1 MNDLAETRNRG
12 DRPLGAKRPT
22 TERSRGQILILF
34 VMAIFVF
41 TGMVALVIDVSWY
54 WVNSLR
60 VQRAA
65 DAAALAGVVQLPTN
79 PGGAG
84 GAYALARAEATK
96 NGYDDASLVI
106 SVTPVQQPA
115 VTGRRLEVT
124 VSAPVD
130 MFFMRIFGINQINS
144 TRVARAE
151 FVLPVPMGS
160 PDNWY
165 GVFGPSRGFTSTT
178 TNMVDVHTPSTG
190 NSGLKVPTAITA
202 TVPSTAAWA
211 VSGGTLITAVGGN
224 DNVYAQTN
232 TNGRNQI
239 WRDFDLLS
247 GLAANQTATTVN
259 GIQVRLTDAFVNLAC
274 AGSFI
279 QVALSYDAGL
289 HWTTAT
295 ANNRAPTTGS
305 LTTTT
310 STDYTL
316 GSATAVTAWPL
327 ALPAHTWTGND
338 LGNSNFRVRLTATKG
353 PSPCTVATLLR
364 VDMIQVQANYGID
377 TVTQTPV
384 TTTTAPVDM
393 PVEGPGTDCTTG
405 VVRLLRGRRAGPQPQ
420 WLLGNDEHRGCRERQ
435 RRHPPGVLRH
445 ARRHD
450 QPGVR
455 AQRVL
460 QLRDRDAPG
469 LQRRLR
475 VRLRPRL
482 LRDRRTTR
490 EPATAGSTMTV
501 SISSTPR
508 TRSSTPRARS
518 RTSPTMDL
526 LSRRRPQCSWG

>member
-1 MNDLAETRNRG
+1 MNVNDLAETRNRG

-190 NSGLKVPTAITA
+190 NSGLKVPTAFTP

-211 VSGGTLITAVGGN
+211 VSGGTLITAVG
-224 DNVYAQTN
+224 
-232 TNGRNQI
+232 
-239 WRDFDLLS
+239 
-247 GLAANQTATTVN
+247 
-259 GIQVRLTDAFVNLAC
+259 
-274 AGSFI
+274 
-279 QVALSYDAGL
+279 
-289 HWTTAT
+289 
-295 ANNRAPTTGS
+295 
-305 LTTTT
+305 
-310 STDYTL
+310 
-316 GSATAVTAWPL
+316 
-327 ALPAHTWTGND
+327 
-338 LGNSNFRVRLTATKG
+338 
-353 PSPCTVATLLR
+353 
-364 VDMIQVQANYGID
+364 
-377 TVTQTPV
+377 
-384 TTTTAPVDM
+384 
-393 PVEGPGTDCTTG
+393 
-405 VVRLLRGRRAGPQPQ
+405 
-420 WLLGNDEHRGCRERQ
+420 REQ
-435 RRHPPGVLRH
+435 
-445 ARRHD
+445 
-450 QPGVR
+450 
-455 AQRVL
+455 
-460 QLRDRDAPG
+460 
-469 LQRRLR
+469 
-475 VRLRPRL
+475 
-482 LRDRRTTR
+482 
-490 EPATAGSTMTV
+490 
-501 SISSTPR
+501 
-508 TRSSTPRARS
+508 
-518 RTSPTMDL
+518 
-526 LSRRRPQCSWG
+526 